1 MKRLSPWSVGV
12 GVMVLVVLGLV
23 VAQALKGPTTP
34 DGQAAFDDS
43 PAPPCPAGFVDAV
56 GERARLEERLRSV
69 DEGAALLDGVPVNV
83 RYCLGEIDNPVVSDG
98 RLLVLD
104 ERVERPERAA
114 RVGHLLHHV
123 VHGLPLP
130 DPLPASPDCDAL
142 VARALDREAGA
153 YALEATLRAAFEV
166 PPTRYEFEPAV
177 RAARDRDARVA
188 IVRRYLAAHPDGAP
202 NIDPLGTAYRQR
214 CDAASH

>member
-1 MKRLSPWSVGV
+1 VKRATAWSGAVGA
-12 GVMVLVVLGLV
+12 MVLIVLGLI
-23 VAQALKGPTTP
+23 VAQVIRGPTTP
-34 DGQAAFDDS
+34 GGAAFDDT
-43 PAPPCPAGFVDAV
+43 PAPPCPAGFVEAV
-56 GERARLEERLRSV
+56 GERARVEERLRST
-69 DEGAALLDGVPVNV
+69 DEGAALLDALPVNV

-130 DPLPASPDCDAL
+130 DPLPEHPDCEAL
-142 VARALDREAGA
+142 VETALDREAEA

-166 PPTRYEFEPAV
+166 PPTRYEFEPEV
-177 RAARDRDARVA
+177 RAAEGDARVA
-188 IVRRYLAAHPDGAP
+188 IVRRYLAEHPDGAQ
-202 NIDPLGTAYRQR
+202 NVDPLGTAYRQR
-214 CDAASH
+214 CDDASR